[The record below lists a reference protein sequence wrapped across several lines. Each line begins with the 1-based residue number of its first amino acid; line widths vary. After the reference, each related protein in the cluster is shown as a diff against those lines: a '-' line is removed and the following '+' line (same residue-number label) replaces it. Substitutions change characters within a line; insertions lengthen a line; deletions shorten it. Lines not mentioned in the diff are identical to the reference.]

1 MRKPPGSSEST
12 SLRWAPCCWS
22 TRSLPPTLWPA
33 GSPTVVLTTGALQA
47 LSPDQLQAVLAH
59 ERAHLTGHHHRL
71 LAMARIARQILPFL
85 PLTRDADVQVARLI
99 ELHADDTA
107 TRTSDSAP
115 LAAALVVLATAA
127 ASPATALAAAGTDTG
142 TDTDTVQRIH
152 RLLQPAGPLSPVRQ
166 HLWRATATALALTPV
181 LLALTP
187 ALVALALGRVPG
199 A

>member
-1 MRKPPGSSEST
+1 
-12 SLRWAPCCWS
+12 
-22 TRSLPPTLWPA
+22 
-33 GSPTVVLTTGALQA
+33 
-47 LSPDQLQAVLAH
+47 
-59 ERAHLTGHHHRL
+59 
-71 LAMARIARQILPFL
+71 MARIARQILPFL

-107 TRTSDSAP
+107 TRTSGFR
-115 LAAALVVLATAA
+115 TAGRRA
-127 ASPATALAAAGTDTG
+127 GRSGHRGRQSATALAAAGTDTG
-142 TDTDTVQRIH
+142 TDTDTVQRID
-152 RLLQPAGPLSPVRQ
+152 RLLQPAGPLTPVRQ